1 RHSGRGRSPLWGPP
15 DSGRSDRSES
25 LHTKE
30 QTTSNLAETLAWL
43 LHSLFFNFL
52 GARWERSVRRALL
65 QCAINV
71 GTRRRNYPGQSR
83 PLLFAFLEHSWI
95 RRTNNKC
102 NSFFPDTLELIGS
115 HGHVAEGRVGQN
127 YAIAEDAADNHE
139 VVHTFAV
146 NGDDDR
152 DLQVGQLFKWH
163 FAEAFRAVSPR
174 LCEAFQV
181 QQRET
186 SKRPHLDRVCAMQ
199 NPDDDG
205 AFRSVVFEVVGEK
218 RAKDGSAAGHVPL
231 LAHDLRVAYC
241 LQRAHRLG
249 RPDPVRIYRYLSV
262 EWSQEEDDH
271 DYFDQVPHYFSGYC
285 WFGY

>member
-1 RHSGRGRSPLWGPP
+1 IPVAGGPLGGDRRTRGGLTGQSHSTQKNKRH
-15 DSGRSDRSES
+15 
-25 LHTKE
+25 
-30 QTTSNLAETLAWL
+30 QTSQKHWL
-43 LHSLFFNFL
+43 GSFTLFFSNFL

-71 GTRRRNYPGQSR
+71 GTRRRNYAGQSR

-152 DLQVGQLFKWH
+152 DLQVGQL
-163 FAEAFRAVSPR
+163 
-174 LCEAFQV
+174 
-181 QQRET
+181 
-186 SKRPHLDRVCAMQ
+186 
-199 NPDDDG
+199 
-205 AFRSVVFEVVGEK
+205 
-218 RAKDGSAAGHVPL
+218 
-231 LAHDLRVAYC
+231 
-241 LQRAHRLG
+241 
-249 RPDPVRIYRYLSV
+249 
-262 EWSQEEDDH
+262 
-271 DYFDQVPHYFSGYC
+271 
-285 WFGY
+285 